1 MARRRKA
8 FPQQLDIAHILSVG
22 VLAQACP
29 RSLIDE
35 VLADTGKASQRKR
48 LLPAPAV
55 VYYVMS
61 LALWRELPIEEVL
74 RVVSTSLH
82 WLDDGKNPTTPP
94 CKAAISQARSRLGPE
109 VMRELAAR
117 VLRPLARSDSLGAW
131 YRGLRIMALD
141 GSCMDVPDE
150 AANAEHFGYAGSSR
164 GASAFP
170 QIRVLA
176 LVECGTHAIVGAEYG
191 PFRRSEQKMAE
202 VLLPATLQP
211 DMLLLADRNF
221 YGYAMWQIANS
232 SGCRLL
238 WRVRTSLKLAKE
250 HVLPDGSYLSRI
262 YSATD
267 RAHSKGLQIRV
278 VEYTL
283 DTDTSDSPERYR
295 LITNLLDH
303 TQAPAEELAA
313 LYHERWEVEGVFTE
327 VKTRLCAGGHTQ
339 LRSKTP
345 ALVEQEL
352 WGLILAHFAIRQLI
366 VHAGLLHNIDP
377 DRLSFTHAVRTVKR
391 RLPQAAAN
399 PSRSPSQSRDGHG

>member
-1 MARRRKA
+1 MARRKKT
-8 FPQQLDIAHILSVG
+8 FPQQLDIAHALSVG

-29 RSLIDE
+29 RTLIDE
-35 VLADTGKASQRKR
+35 VLADTGKTSQRNR

-55 VYYVMS
+55 VYYIMA
-61 LALWRELPIEEVL
+61 LALWRELPLEEIL
-74 RVVSTSLH
+74 RVVSASLH
-82 WLDDGKNPTTPP
+82 WLDAGKTPASQP

-109 VMRELAAR
+109 VMRELAVR
-117 VLRPLARSDSLGAW
+117 VLRPLARRDSLGAW

-141 GSCMDVPDE
+141 GTCIDVPDE
-150 AANAEHFGYAGSSR
+150 AANADHFGYAGSPR

-176 LVECGTHAIVGAEYG
+176 LVECGTHAIVGAEHG

-202 VLLPATLQP
+202 VLLPATLQH
-211 DMLLLADRNF
+211 DMLLLSDRNF
-221 YGYAMWQIANS
+221 YGYPMWQIANS
-232 SGCRLL
+232 SGCKLL
-238 WRVRTSLKLAKE
+238 WRIQSSLKLAKE

-262 YSATD
+262 YSASD
-267 RAHSKGLQIRV
+267 RARQSGLQIRV

-283 DTDTSDSPERYR
+283 DTENSDSPEKYR
-295 LITNLLDH
+295 LITNILDH
-303 TQAPAEELAA
+303 TQAPAEELAP
-313 LYHERWEVEGVFTE
+313 LYHERWEVEGVFAE
-327 VKTRLCAGGHTQ
+327 IKTRLCGPGYTQ

-366 VHAGLLHNIDP
+366 VHAGLQKNIDP

-391 RLPQAAAN
+391 RLPQAAAI
-399 PSRSPSQSRDGHG
+399 PP